1 MTVLP
6 SNFEDDIRN
15 RTAWCIHRAEIAF
28 QRPFSQP
35 EISFKLRGKAA
46 GKAYLQTNL
55 VRLNPVLFQENY
67 QAFIDEV
74 IPHEIAHLI
83 TYQLFGKV
91 RPHGYEWQM
100 VMEKVFRIPAK
111 TTHSFEIASVQGKT
125 FEYKCGCE
133 TYPLSVR
140 RHNKV
145 LRQQASYMCKSCQ
158 QPLVFTGTQ
167 LT

>member
-1 MTVLP
+1 MTEFP
-6 SNFEDDIRN
+6 SAFEEDIQKKA
-15 RTAWCIHRAEIAF
+15 AWCIHRAEIAF
-28 QRPFSQP
+28 QRAFSQP

-46 GKAYLQTNL
+46 GKAYLQTNQ

-74 IPHEIAHLI
+74 IPHEIAHLV
-83 TYQLFGKV
+83 TYQIFGKV
-91 RPHGYEWQM
+91 RPHGHEWKM

-111 TTHSFEIASVQGKT
+111 TTHSFEVASVQGKT
-125 FEYKCGCE
+125 FEYKCRCE
-133 TYPLSVR
+133 CYPLSIR

-145 LRQQASYMCKSCQ
+145 LRQQANYMCKSCR
-158 QPLVFTGTQ
+158 QPLVFTGKQ